1 VKPQR
6 SLRVLYIS
14 DVYFPRV
21 NGVSTSIQT
30 FRRELAGLGHAT
42 TLVAPAYAAAH
53 PDDLDIVRVPS
64 RRVLFD
70 PEDRAMRWR
79 DLVRIGHTLGRD
91 RYDLVHIHTPF
102 LAHYAG
108 VRLARRWRVPCLATY
123 HTLFEEYLYHYVRF
137 APRPAMRAAAREFS
151 RRQCH
156 DVDAV
161 IVPSTA
167 MRDTLLRYGVR
178 TRTEIIPTGIP
189 LGEISGGDGARFRH
203 AHGIAPDR
211 PLLAYVGRVAFEKNI
226 DFLLRMLT
234 RVRREFADALLVIC
248 GEGPALG
255 AMQSRARG
263 LGLTANVLFVGYL
276 DRTSTLLD
284 CYRAADALV
293 FASRT
298 ETQGL
303 VLLEAMALGLP
314 VVSTAAMGTRDIVGP
329 GKGALVAEEDEE
341 DFAAKV
347 VRLLHDRALRE
358 RLSAEAWDY
367 ARSWSA
373 PATAARLR
381 DAYMRLASGV
391 SGAAG

>member
-1 VKPQR
+1 VNPQR
-6 SLRVLYIS
+6 ALRVLYIS

-42 TLVAPAYAAAH
+42 TLVAPSYAARH
-53 PDDLDIVRVPS
+53 PDERDIVRVPS
-64 RRVLFD
+64 RRVPFD

-79 DLVRIGHTLGRD
+79 DLLRTGQALGRD
-91 RYDLVHIHTPF
+91 RFDLVHIQTPF

-108 VRLARRWRVPCLATY
+108 VRLARCWRVPCVATY
-123 HTLFEEYLYHYVRF
+123 HTLFEEYLHHYLRF
-137 APRPAMRAAAREFS
+137 APRRAMRAAAREFS

-189 LGEISGGDGARFRH
+189 LDEISGGDGARFRH
-203 AHGIAPDR
+203 AHGVAPDR
-211 PLLAYVGRVAFEKNI
+211 PLLVYVGRVAFEKNI
-226 DFLLRMLT
+226 DFLLRMLA
-234 RVRREFADALLVIC
+234 RVRREVADVLLVIC

-255 AMQSRARG
+255 ALESLARESG
-263 LGLTANVLFVGYL
+263 LGANVLFVGYL

-314 VVSTAAMGTRDIVGP
+314 VVSTAVMGTRDIVGP
-329 GKGALVAEEDEE
+329 GKGALVAEENEE

-347 VRLLHDRALRE
+347 VRLLRDSALRE

-373 PATAARLR
+373 PATAARLQ
-381 DAYMRLASGV
+381 DAYLRLASDAR
-391 SGAAG
+391 GAAG